1 MSAGAAQAK
10 HLTQDQ
16 YAMNHPAG
24 RIGKRLT
31 LRVADL
37 MFPLQQLPL
46 VQPDITVLDALA
58 ELSGKGHG
66 CVLITSSSPQTCAR
80 STSARTPRQ
89 SANFPS
95 NWGPLMP
102 VARDLQPCWADQNPL
117 RTFTTC

>member
-1 MSAGAAQAK
+1 MTAEPPQAK

-37 MFPLQQLPL
+37 MFPLPQLPL
-46 VQPDITVLDALA
+46 LRPDITVLDALT

-66 CVLITSSSPQTCAR
+66 CVLITSSSPISCAAPSSAR
-80 STSARTPRQ
+80 SSFSIVSKLPVKVG
-89 SANFPS
+89 ANDCP
-95 NWGPLMP
+95 
-102 VARDLQPCWADQNPL
+102 
-117 RTFTTC
+117 